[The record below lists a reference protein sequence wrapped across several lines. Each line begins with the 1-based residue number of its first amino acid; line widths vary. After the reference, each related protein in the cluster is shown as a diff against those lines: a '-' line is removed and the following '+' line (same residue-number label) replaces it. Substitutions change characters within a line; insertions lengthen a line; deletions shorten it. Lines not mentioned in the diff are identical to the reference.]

1 MLTPKQAKL
10 LAAELQADDDRDVEP
25 SRAVPLP
32 EQIGPYR
39 ILRLIGAGGMGTVYE
54 AQQEHPHRTV
64 AVKVLRSGLASA
76 SAMRRLELEAEML
89 AHLQHPGIAHVYEA
103 GTHDD
108 GSGGVPYF
116 VMEYIPGAKNI
127 IEYTEAAGLNVRQKL
142 ALFARVC
149 DAVHHGHQKGIIHR
163 DLKPANI
170 LVADDGANGATKR
183 RSDEATDRKVRT
195 SPSRPC
201 RPMWPGSWARCST

>member
-1 MLTPKQAKL
+1 MLTPKQARL
-10 LAAELQADDDRDVEP
+10 LADELQTDEADDVGP

-39 ILRLIGAGGMGTVYE
+39 VRRLIGAGGMGAVYE

-64 AVKVLRSGLASA
+64 AVKVLRPGLASA
-76 SAMRRLELEAEML
+76 SALRRFGLEAEML
-89 AHLQHPGIAHVYEA
+89 AHLRHPGIAHVYDA

-116 VMEYIPGAKNI
+116 VMEYIPDARNL
-127 IEYTEAAGLNVRQKL
+127 IEYADAAGLNTRHRL

-170 LVADDGANGATKR
+170 LVAQDGPLP
-183 RSDEATDRKVRT
+183 
-195 SPSRPC
+195 SPR
-201 RPMWPGSWARCST
+201 G